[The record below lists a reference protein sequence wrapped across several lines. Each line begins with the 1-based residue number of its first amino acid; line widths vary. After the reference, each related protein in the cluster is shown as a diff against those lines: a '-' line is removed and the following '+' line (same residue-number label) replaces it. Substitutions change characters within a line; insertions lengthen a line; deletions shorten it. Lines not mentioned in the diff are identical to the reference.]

1 MILTAAKS
9 NWERN
14 EYQRTWRD
22 GQYIDKFSWRGQL
35 KDMHLFSRNIDNDND
50 ELWVPNQHSDHNQK
64 VVDSCSVTV
73 NYVGYSP
80 IPANV
85 EIPAKLPLLDSHEK
99 TINTLT
105 LNQEKLEI
113 FTTPNQ
119 YLQALDMV
127 TSLFLHVEPG
137 IKERWER
144 EVLSRF
150 QHQLSEDNSKEQMK
164 KIIEKLQSKVIELQN
179 EIRRELENVRS
190 QELSLYNLIRERDA
204 STDEDDENYKE
215 SIEELSSDLN
225 EHRKYLNN
233 RSEEM
238 SVTLKM
244 AKETELK
251 HQILQEAQSVNE
263 PHSTRRTHLSFH
275 EIQWN
280 LNDKDGRIAHFVMKN
295 FEYLSVA
302 SVDSVLHEQSNQQH
316 VIHEFKIRDFELQNL
331 LPDQIFRIVLQ
342 PEDRPTENTSHNY
355 SAVRV
360 LCKVKPPVNGL
371 RIKEHIEVR
380 ITITKSVISNKNCSS
395 T

>member
-1 MILTAAKS
+1 
-9 NWERN
+9 
-14 EYQRTWRD
+14 
-22 GQYIDKFSWRGQL
+22 
-35 KDMHLFSRNIDNDND
+35 
-50 ELWVPNQHSDHNQK
+50 
-64 VVDSCSVTV
+64 
-73 NYVGYSP
+73 
-80 IPANV
+80 
-85 EIPAKLPLLDSHEK
+85 
-99 TINTLT
+99 
-105 LNQEKLEI
+105 
-113 FTTPNQ
+113 
-119 YLQALDMV
+119 
-127 TSLFLHVEPG
+127 
-137 IKERWER
+137 
-144 EVLSRF
+144 
-150 QHQLSEDNSKEQMK
+150 MK
-164 KIIEKLQSKVIELQN
+164 RITEKLQSKVIELQN
-179 EIRRELENVRS
+179 EIRCELENVRS
-190 QELSLYNLIRERDA
+190 QELSLYNLMRESNEA
-204 STDEDDENYKE
+204 EDDTEEYRE
-215 SIEELSSDLN
+215 SIEELASDLN

-251 HQILQEAQSVNE
+251 RQLLQETSQVNE

-275 EIQWN
+275 EVQWN

-371 RIKEHIEVR
+371 RIKEHIELNMKPMNLQVTKKFYKKIR
-380 ITITKSVISNKNCSS
+380 LFFFPENDNQRSSYPSSITSVNSTSQSGLIRTNSDDSASDIQSTAGTISTRSKLIAKIRRNPNPSSNSGVNDDRLLMTEQAKLMAERAQKNHSFVYIKIPQGKSG
-395 T
+395 